1 MSLLKKSN
9 SKLKTAVLASILAI
23 SFSNPVFAVPGSF
36 PDTGNI
42 SNIDLSKE
50 FTIDISPSMVGWSG
64 SDYYTYLY
72 YTPVDKVVTG
82 GRFDDFD
89 EVTYKGGVLYL
100 VKGRE
105 VGDADNPN
113 TLSDLSATALGN
125 AADIFGEGITEDE
138 IKDLI
143 SNVQGDQTVNGSQDI
158 TGDQTVEGEQ
168 TVNGG
173 QTVTGGFYFFNNEV

>member
-1 MSLLKKSN
+1 MNIKSN

-23 SFSNPVFAVPGSF
+23 SFSNPVFAVPGSV
-36 PDTGNI
+36 PHTGNI

-64 SDYYTYLY
+64 GDYYTYLY

-82 GRFDDFD
+82 GRFDNFE

-100 VKGRE
+100 VKGKE
-105 VGDADNPN
+105 IGDADSSN

-143 SNVQGDQTVNGSQDI
+143 DDAIHNVQGDQTVNGSQDI

-173 QTVTGGFYFFNNEV
+173 QTVTGGLLLF